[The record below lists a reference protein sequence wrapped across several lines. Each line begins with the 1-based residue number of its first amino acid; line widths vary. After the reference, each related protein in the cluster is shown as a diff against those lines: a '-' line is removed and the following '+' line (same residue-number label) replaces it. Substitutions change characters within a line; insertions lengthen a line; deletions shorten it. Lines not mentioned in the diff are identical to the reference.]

1 MIPACNIVTRR
12 DRNDSTKSGYLALTQ
27 PIALNCGVS
36 GAYLSAPTK
45 EREMA
50 LRRAG
55 SKKKAKSKGKSAA
68 KKKAPART
76 KGRGAGTQAAAAAKE
91 KVDV

>member
-76 KGRGAGTQAAAAAKE
+76 KGRGPGPKPPPPRR
-91 KVDV
+91 KK